1 MDIIKAKPVSFAER
15 NAAFNVDFS
24 QPDTPRGQPPTNV
37 DKAKYVLCSNLM
49 RIPADSSTNTNAAYI
64 IIGTSDLALPT
75 ARVNVLSVSS
85 TTQFIVT
92 SSSTLFNPNP
102 SFPDGTSQL
111 NKVVRKGV
119 GALKDTNGNDITIT
133 SWTRTAANRYTMVTS
148 AALSDITPSS
158 KLFFGD
164 ITGSLKSSALLP
176 PQQELIVEKEPTD
189 LIYGSNGING
199 NMAAGAAGRI
209 VFTKINRIRID

>member
-75 ARVNVLSVSS
+75 ARVNVLNVSS
-85 TTQFIVT
+85 ATQYIVT

-111 NKVVRKGV
+111 NTVVRKGV

-148 AALSDITPSS
+148 AAISGIAPNT
-158 KLFFGD
+158 KLFLGD
-164 ITGSLKSSALLP
+164 ITGSLKSSTLLP
-176 PQQELIVEKEPTD
+176 HQQELIVEKEPTD

-199 NMAAGAAGRI
+199 NMSPAAGGRI

>member
-1 MDIIKAKPVSFAER
+1 MDIIKAQPVSFAQR

-24 QPDTPRGQPPTNV
+24 QPDTPRGQAPTDV
-37 DKAKYVLCSNLM
+37 DEAKYVLCSNLM
-49 RIPADSSTNTNAAYI
+49 RMPGGASTETNSAYI

-75 ARVNVLSVSS
+75 ARVNVLNVSS
-85 TTQFIVT
+85 ATQYIVT

-148 AALSDITPSS
+148 AALSDITPQS

-199 NMAAGAAGRI
+199 NMAAGSGGRI

>member
-24 QPDTPRGQPPTNV
+24 QPDTPRGQPPTDV

-49 RIPADSSTNTNAAYI
+49 IIPADSSTNTNSAYI

-75 ARVNVLSVSS
+75 ARVSVLSVSS
-85 TTQFIVT
+85 TTEFIVT
-92 SSSTLFNPNP
+92 SSSTLFTPNP

-119 GALKDTNGNDITIT
+119 GALKDTNGNDITVS
-133 SWTRTAANRYTMVTS
+133 SWTRTGTNAYTLVTS
-148 AALSDITPSS
+148 AAISASNLER
-158 KLFFGD
+158 LFFGD

-199 NMAAGAAGRI
+199 NMAAGSAGRI